1 MAPSILPVAFQI
13 SYISVVTDQTLA
25 TGVLGD
31 FGARFRFSGE
41 RSGLGTEGFEVDND
55 LMRAPDNWV
64 CLRLAAASL
73 LFDGWIDFIEKG
85 GGI

>member
-1 MAPSILPVAFQI
+1 MAVSTLPVTFQTL
-13 SYISVVTDQTLA
+13 YISVVIDQALA
-25 TGVLGD
+25 TEVWEG

-41 RSGLGTEGFEVDND
+41 RSGPGVEGFEFDSD
-55 LMRAPDNWV
+55 LMRDSDNWA